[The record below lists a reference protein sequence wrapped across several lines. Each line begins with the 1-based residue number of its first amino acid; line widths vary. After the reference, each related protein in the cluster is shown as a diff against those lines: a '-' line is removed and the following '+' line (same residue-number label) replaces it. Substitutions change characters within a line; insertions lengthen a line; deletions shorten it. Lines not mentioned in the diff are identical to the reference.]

1 MTDIRKDRTSRRR
14 AGATLVLAAA
24 TGGLLA
30 AAMAGSPVARADDP
44 FTDIANDVQASITAG
59 DADYTLAGEDFAG
72 GGDTDAGLV
81 NLVAGFDD
89 IFVNPAEYTALGLT
103 AAGTGTDFGT
113 YGNWFDSDYLFGTI
127 PLTATAFS
135 DEAST
140 LFSTATTDFEGALSD
155 LSGGDYF
162 DAGLNA
168 IDGGWVDLLGGQ
180 FDSLAA
186 LFGSSI

>member
-14 AGATLVLAAA
+14 AGATLVLSAA

-30 AAMAGSPVARADDP
+30 AAMAGSPIARADDP
-44 FTDIANDVQASITAG
+44 YTDIANDVQASITAG
-59 DADYTLAGEDFAG
+59 EADYNAASADFAG
-72 GGDTDAGLV
+72 GGDTDAGLA

-89 IFVNPAEYTALGLT
+89 IFVNPTDYTLLGLT
-103 AAGTGTDFGT
+103 AAGTDTDFSN
-113 YGNWFDSDYLFGTI
+113 YSNWFDSDLLFGTT

-140 LFSTATTDFEGALSD
+140 LFSTATNDFEGALAD
-155 LSGGDYF
+155 LSSGDYF

-168 IDGGWVDLLGGQ
+168 IDGSWVDLLGGQ
-180 FDSLAA
+180 FDTLASL
-186 LFGSSI
+186 F